1 MLFPSVCSHRKFEGM
16 ERMGMGTGRGGALLV
31 LCWAVLFGCVH
42 VGHFRVYSKWVAEE
56 VGGEVSWRARTWEG
70 GEEEV

>member
-1 MLFPSVCSHRKFEGM
+1 
-16 ERMGMGTGRGGALLV
+16 MGMGTGRGGALLV